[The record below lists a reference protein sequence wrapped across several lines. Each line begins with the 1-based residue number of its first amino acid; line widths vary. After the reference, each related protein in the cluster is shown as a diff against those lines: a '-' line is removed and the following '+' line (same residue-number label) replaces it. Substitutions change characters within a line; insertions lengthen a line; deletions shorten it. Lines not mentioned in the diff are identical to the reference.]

1 MVRFPS
7 KPNLGLFTIQKSGD
21 VMSNYARRLPFTEQ
35 LITEIFGE
43 YVFERDAAPPSYKLL
58 NACNLGIPPHVRAD
72 FFRLVKPLGRANY
85 VKLLNWLYRD
95 TVTLSLNKVNLK
107 KLDKFLA
114 EQLTARLVDYIP
126 EHDEVFTP
134 PPGERVFGF
143 LPCDAKR
150 AAIAVIAAR
159 DDGVISDSQLD
170 WLYNFHYPARNS
182 ISQLML
188 PE

>member
-1 MVRFPS
+1 M
-7 KPNLGLFTIQKSGD
+7 N
-21 VMSNYARRLPFTEQ
+21 NYVKRLPYTEQ

-43 YVFERDAAPPSYKLL
+43 YLFERDLTPPGYKLV
-58 NACNLGIPPHVRAD
+58 NACTLGIPPHVRAD
-72 FFRLVKPLGRANY
+72 FLKLVKPLGRANY
-85 VKLLNWLYRD
+85 VKLLNWLCTD
-95 TVTLSLNKVNLK
+95 PVKLKLNKDSLK

-143 LPCDAKR
+143 LPCDTDR
-150 AAIAVIAAR
+150 AIAAVFAAKA
-159 DDGVISDSQLD
+159 DGAISDSQVE
-170 WLYNFHYPARNS
+170 WLFNFHYPQRKNVL
-182 ISQLML
+182 QLKL